1 MLESINDL
9 LLAIGDPLLNWLL
22 RLPRDVAILIVAVG
36 TGAIIT
42 GSRLF
47 TTDQDLLWRCG
58 QDKRR
63 LGELVRE
70 AKRGRDKEAVKRHR
84 LTKTL
89 VDLKAMRQE
98 FWPLVAALVPIAILG
113 TWCFQRLAF
122 LPPRAGDALTLEA
135 FVPVSAIGSLAHVV
149 PQPGVEEVSGAE
161 RPQWIATVGEY
172 DDPAFPAAIDGGV
185 ARWRLRAAARPEPYR
200 LTIRHRDCSVE
211 KRLLVGQ
218 PTYAAEIEIYPP
230 GSPIEYARIAMQPAK
245 FLGLVPGIER
255 FGVPPWLVAYFLIAI
270 PSVSLLKR
278 LTGIR

>member
-1 MLESINDL
+1 MLEWINNL
-9 LLAIGDPLLNWLL
+9 MLAIADPLLNWLL
-22 RLPRDVAILIVAVG
+22 RLPRDVAVVIVAVG

-47 TTDQDLLWRCG
+47 TTDQNLLRRCG
-58 QDKRR
+58 DDKRR

-70 AKRGRDKEAVKRHR
+70 AKKHRDKEAVKRHR

-122 LPPRAGDALTLEA
+122 LPPRADEPVTLEA

-149 PQPGVEEVSGAE
+149 PQPGVDEVSADG
-161 RPQWIATVGEY
+161 RPQWIVKIEEF

-185 ARWRLRAAARPEPYR
+185 ARWRLRATPRPEPYR
-200 LTIRHRDCSVE
+200 LLIRHRDCTVE
-211 KRLLVGQ
+211 KQLLVGQ
-218 PTYAAEIEIYPP
+218 PTYAPDIEIYPA
-230 GSPIEYARIAMQPAK
+230 GSPIEYARIVMQPAK
-245 FLGLVPGIER
+245 FLGLVPGIDR
-255 FGVPPWLVAYFLIAI
+255 FGVPPWLLAYFLIAI
-270 PSVSLLKR
+270 PSVSLIKR